1 MRSYSPAWESRW
13 IYFFFQLGCEG
24 FNKSGGYAPP
34 ENLRWT
40 NVKHKKEPVP
50 IVSCWCMKYI
60 FTFTIKINH
69 SCWLNT
75 ETSHGSPVINRCA
88 YPLGISAIHLKS
100 WTAFFTGYLRAA
112 EVGFAKPAQK
122 RNDLFLGKITWYS
135 RGCWKHI
142 WTWHPLFSINIFI
155 YIYIYTYIYICIYI
169 YMCMLYRCI
178 KKNIYDIVMGS
189 LIEATWILK
198 HLFISGCF
206 NWMMNQ
212 FFTIGNAWKSSNI
225 QF

>member
-100 WTAFFTGYLRAA
+100 WTACFTGYLRAA

-142 WTWHPLFSINIFI
+142 C
-155 YIYIYTYIYICIYI
+155 IYICACYI
-169 YMCMLYRCI
+169 GVS